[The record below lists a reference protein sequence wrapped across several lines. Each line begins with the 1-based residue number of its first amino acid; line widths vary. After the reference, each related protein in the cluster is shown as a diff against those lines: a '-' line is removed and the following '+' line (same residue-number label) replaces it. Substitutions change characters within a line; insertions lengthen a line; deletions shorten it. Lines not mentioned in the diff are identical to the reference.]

1 MTELQNAINNKSVV
15 FFTLTRH
22 WFNQMLAGEKDIEY
36 REVTPY
42 WTARLTKRPI
52 THAVFSCGYTRHGR
66 IVRPVYGID
75 VGPCPYPE
83 WKGEYYRISLGPIMI
98 GAQTSDVVK
107 AWKEVSA

>member
-1 MTELQNAINNKSVV
+1 MTELQKAINNKSVV

-75 VGPCPYPE
+75 VGPCPYPS
-83 WKGEYYRISLGPIMI
+83 GRVNITGL
-98 GAQTSDVVK
+98 
-107 AWKEVSA
+107 AWGQ